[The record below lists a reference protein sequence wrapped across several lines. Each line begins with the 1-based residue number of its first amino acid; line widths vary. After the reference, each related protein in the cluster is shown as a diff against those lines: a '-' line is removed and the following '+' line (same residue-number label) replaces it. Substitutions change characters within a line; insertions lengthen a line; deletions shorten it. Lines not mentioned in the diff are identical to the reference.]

1 MYDASCIRA
10 CKEYGSDVDIF
21 CSFLH
26 ECRLAWPQQ
35 PEQGGAVPLDVL
47 ITLAMNWQVALFCEV
62 RAMRL
67 SLAPNWR
74 IILRPGSFVPL
85 MYQHHVMVKD
95 SGGYARSSV
104 SLFAR
109 AERAAVSSRFYLL
122 VSAAIDMVN
131 SSEWLDA
138 EVLAARVLT
147 AENSLSTQL
156 HLWPPKKCLEH
167 DVFRHMYDAFP
178 STESS
183 FTKYWV
189 SSPLAVRLR
198 HTARAPTSSF

>member
-1 MYDASCIRA
+1 MR
-10 CKEYGSDVDIF
+10 SDVFRTLVTSMRPAVVYPSPVTVTDIEV
-21 CSFLH
+21 H
-26 ECRLAWPQQ
+26 TA
-35 PEQGGAVPLDVL
+35 PLRSKKWL
-47 ITLAMNWQVALFCEV
+47 
-62 RAMRL
+62 RAFRQNM
-67 SLAPNWR
+67 LAPEVQHSDEVYLSNVEFFFTMAGVMTSYQDVE
-74 IILRPGSFVPL
+74 LLSFVLLVFRAPL
-85 MYQHHVMVKD
+85 VLRT
-95 SGGYARSSV
+95 RSSV

-109 AERAAVSSRFYLL
+109 AERAAVSCRFYLL

-138 EVLAARVLT
+138 EVLAARVPM
-147 AENSLSTQL
+147 AENSLSTHL
-156 HLWPPKKCLEH
+156 HLWPPKKCLEE